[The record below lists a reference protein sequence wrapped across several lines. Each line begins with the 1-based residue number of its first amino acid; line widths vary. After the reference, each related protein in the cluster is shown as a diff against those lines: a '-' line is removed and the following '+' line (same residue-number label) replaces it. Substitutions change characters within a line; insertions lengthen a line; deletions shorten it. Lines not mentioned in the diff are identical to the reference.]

1 MKVKYPWYCSWW
13 FIIILFLFA
22 FSTNGYTLGFAL
34 IPLVIRHH
42 IKKSHTLTAKVGHI
56 ENSINTLENLNIEI
70 SSLSKEHEQLTNKIS
85 QDTSYFKQQEATYI
99 ENLKR
104 EYQHEADNI
113 IQNAHLKGENIVSD
127 SIKGMEQTLLDLQR
141 FTAER
146 EELENLN
153 TKITKTLKTN
163 ENKLLKLKTEYLGI
177 QNLISNFPN
186 TIKFDAMDNEMK
198 ALLESY
204 DQDSLLHNLIELDC
218 HSLHSKE
225 LRKEMNRV
233 KKEINKLLDA
243 YVTRYTTKANK
254 TIYQLMVIGLQAEL
268 QNIIYTL
275 SYAKHQE
282 AIDNAHSLIKKYL
295 AICAEG
301 NSNILPTITRFLNE
315 LEPLFVEAIEVEYHY
330 YIKREQEKEEQRI
343 IREQMREEA
352 AERKVLAE
360 QQKKLEQ
367 EEEKY
372 TVEMNRNRELLL
384 AEKNPDMIATLEARI
399 LELESQQNRV
409 VAEKEEILKR
419 ANGKAGYVYVIS
431 NLGSFGEDTFKI
443 GMTRRMNPM
452 DRVDELGDAS
462 VPFRFD
468 VHALIFSDDAVG
480 LEKNLH
486 DRLANQR
493 VNKVNL
499 RKEFFETSIDD
510 LEELVASYDPT
521 VEFRK
526 TLIAQEYNLSQDMKK
541 ELLAINTATEDI
553 EQILLS

>member
-1 MKVKYPWYCSWW
+1 MKIKYPWYYSWW
-13 FIIILFLFA
+13 FIVLLFLLA
-22 FSTNGYTLGFAL
+22 ISTTGYTLGFAL
-34 IPLVIRHH
+34 IPLVARRY
-42 IKKSHTLTAKVGHI
+42 IKKSHELTANAGHI
-56 ENSINTLENLNIEI
+56 DDLGTTLQNLNAEI
-70 SSLSKEHEQLTNKIS
+70 SSLSNERNELKSKID
-85 QDTSYFKQQEATYI
+85 QEDYYFRQQEANYI
-99 ENLKR
+99 EHLKR
-104 EYQHEADNI
+104 EYQSEADKI
-113 IQNAHLKGENIVSD
+113 IQDAQSKGDIIVAD
-127 SIKGMEQTLLDLQR
+127 SIKGMEQTILDLQK
-141 FTAER
+141 FTTER
-146 EELENLN
+146 EELSEQN
-153 TKITKTLKTN
+153 TKLSKNIKTN
-163 ENKLLKLKTEYLGI
+163 ENKLLKLKTEFLGI
-177 QNLISNFPN
+177 QNIISNFPN
-186 TIKFDAMDNEMK
+186 AINLDLLDKEITN
-198 ALLESY
+198 LLESY

-218 HSLHSKE
+218 HALNSKE

-233 KKEINKLLDA
+233 KKEINKLLEA

-275 SYAKHQE
+275 SYAKHDE
-282 AIDNAHSLIKKYL
+282 AIENAHSLIKKYL

-343 IREQMREEA
+343 IREQMKEEA
-352 AERKVLAE
+352 AERKALAE

-372 TVEMNRNRELLL
+372 NIEMNRNRDLLL
-384 AEKNPDMIATLEARI
+384 TEQNPDAIAALEARI
-399 LELESQQNRV
+399 RELEEQQNKV
-409 VAEKEEILKR
+409 LIEKEEILKR

-431 NLGSFGEDTFKI
+431 NLGSFGDSMYKI

-452 DRVDELGDAS
+452 ERVDELGDAS

-468 VHALIFSDDAVG
+468 VHALIFSNDAVG
-480 LEKNLH
+480 LEQNLH
-486 DRLANQR
+486 ELLNHQR

-510 LEELVASYDPT
+510 LEELVISLDPT

-526 TLIAQEYNLSQDMKK
+526 TLVAQEYYRSLEIKK
-541 ELLAINTATEDI
+541 EI
-553 EQILLS
+553 ESGQIA